1 MEIDLSS
8 YRLVR
13 YLQFAI
19 ASVAFVGLVT
29 RNVGV
34 LINGSFALGVTFLP
48 GVLKRDYRLSLSPTL
63 TLWITVA
70 VFLHAIGM
78 LGLYDEVWWWDH
90 LTHLLSATLVAG
102 VGYATARAFDEHS
115 DAVYPSST
123 DLRRRG
129 GGAGRAVRHHPA
141 RRNRRD
147 ASNTT
152 FEGKG
157 LKSHSPVSWGE
168 RVQFVVRVFQTPIS
182 HQAYNFRSHRKSATD
197 GISRRRR
204 GVSPASS
211 PTRSRRSAGFRR

>member
-70 VFLHAIGM
+70 VCLHAIGM

-115 DAVYPSST
+115 DAVYFPPRFMFVYVLLFT
-123 DLRRRG
+123 LA
-129 GGAGRAVRHHPA
+129 AGVIWEVLEFTTRA
-141 RRNRRD
+141 
-147 ASNTT
+147 
-152 FEGKG
+152 
-157 LKSHSPVSWGE
+157 
-168 RVQFVVRVFQTPIS
+168 
-182 HQAYNFRSHRKSATD
+182 
-197 GISRRRR
+197 
-204 GVSPASS
+204 
-211 PTRSRRSAGFRR
+211 SAGFIGVKPVLIQYGLSDTIVDLIFDAAGAVLVALFGTTLLAETVETLRTRLSREKD

>member
-34 LINGSFALGVTFLP
+34 LINGGFALGVTFLP

-78 LGLYDEVWWWDH
+78 LGLYEEVWWWDH

-115 DAVYPSST
+115 DAVYFPPRFMFVYVLLFT
-123 DLRRRG
+123 LA
-129 GGAGRAVRHHPA
+129 AGVIWEVLEFTARA
-141 RRNRRD
+141 
-147 ASNTT
+147 
-152 FEGKG
+152 
-157 LKSHSPVSWGE
+157 
-168 RVQFVVRVFQTPIS
+168 
-182 HQAYNFRSHRKSATD
+182 
-197 GISRRRR
+197 
-204 GVSPASS
+204 
-211 PTRSRRSAGFRR
+211 SAGLIGVKPVLIQYGLSDTIVDLIFDAAGAVLVALFGTTLLAETVETLLARLSRGKD

>member
-13 YLQFAI
+13 FLQFAI

-115 DAVYPSST
+115 DAVYFPPRFMFVYVLLFT
-123 DLRRRG
+123 LA
-129 GGAGRAVRHHPA
+129 AGVIWEVLEFTARA
-141 RRNRRD
+141 
-147 ASNTT
+147 
-152 FEGKG
+152 
-157 LKSHSPVSWGE
+157 
-168 RVQFVVRVFQTPIS
+168 
-182 HQAYNFRSHRKSATD
+182 
-197 GISRRRR
+197 
-204 GVSPASS
+204 
-211 PTRSRRSAGFRR
+211 SAGLIGVKPVLIQYGLSDTIVDLIFDAAGAVLVALFGTTLLAETVETLLARLSREKD